1 MPDEQPDGGAN
12 TPPGAGHYLPTS
24 DSLTESDRTAPATAN
39 RSQPIALGKARAL
52 SDPGESALRRKARP
66 LPVDPAAE
74 SVYSGPPPA
83 PLPGAPMTPLV
94 GSRRTGGARRVGW
107 NRPSSRAGSQY
118 TQVGPPPPPPRQYSK
133 AVIAGLSALVL
144 AVTASV
150 GVACFKAISSYD
162 SSVDSP
168 LSRPKVRT
176 TPAPVPTLPDPTVT
190 VTEKPVPNLV
200 RLQKNEIY
208 KAGKLAAAGCKEP
221 SIKPTTQ
228 SAILE
233 YYQAML
239 PCFDKAWAPLI
250 KKAKYKFR
258 SPKVVLKSKKVPA
271 SSCTG
276 DSDVSYYCPADETI
290 AIDWQS
296 DLDYYKQ
303 NPEAARI
310 DMLDTMAHEYGHHVQ
325 GLTEMLTASWSEEGW
340 EKNAA
345 KKLEW
350 SRRTELQA
358 SCFAAAFLGANKA
371 SLRLTGSR
379 LDIWEYGAKHSGDE
393 YNPKKVRDH
402 GSKTSHWFWSGPA
415 FKSATPASCNTFT
428 ASPKR
433 VS

>member
-24 DSLTESDRTAPATAN
+24 DSLTESDRTSPAVAN

-66 LPVDPAAE
+66 LAVDPEAV

-83 PLPGAPMTPLV
+83 PLPGTPLTPLA
-94 GSRRTGGARRVGW
+94 GTRRTGGSQRVGW

-133 AVIAGLSALVL
+133 AVIASLSALVL
-144 AVTASV
+144 VVTASV

-168 LSRPKVRT
+168 LSRPSVRT
-176 TPAPVPTLPDPTVT
+176 TPAPIPTLPDPTVT
-190 VTEKPVPNLV
+190 VTEKPVPNLT

-233 YYQAML
+233 YYQAMV
-239 PCFDKAWAPLI
+239 PCLDKAWAPLI
-250 KKAKYKFR
+250 KKAKYEFR

-276 DSDVSYYCPADETI
+276 DSETTYYCPADETI
-290 AIDWQS
+290 AIDWED
-296 DLDYYKQ
+296 DLKDYKESPL
-303 NPEAARI
+303 NAR
-310 DMLDTMAHEYGHHVQ
+310 MWMMSTMAHEYGHHIQ
-325 GLTEMLTASWSEEGW
+325 ELTEMLTAAWSEEGW
-340 EKNAA
+340 EKNPA

-358 SCFAAAFLGANKA
+358 SCFGAAFLGANKA
-371 SLRLTGSR
+371 TFDITGNRLK
-379 LDIWEYGAKHSGDE
+379 IWEFQSKHSGDE
-393 YNPKKVRDH
+393 YDPKKVRDH
-402 GSKTSHWFWSGPA
+402 GSRASQWFWEGPA
-415 FKSATPASCNTFT
+415 FKSGNPASCNTFT

-433 VS
+433 VG